1 MLLVLMFTVQKSSAM
16 VSKYTV
22 VLMVISADMMFAPI
36 FGAKILFI
44 PLNVNSHVQY
54 FSRLAADLSQLGHVT
69 RVLAPSNARVPHFI
83 SEVESGGNFS
93 YTMYPV
99 DGEEPYANSQHVS
112 AASLRFAESQSI
124 WEKFSIWSDMVKDWI
139 AHCQSECAR
148 LVDNHHIMQL
158 LRDEGYQFAV
168 MDKLIVQCHY
178 AIPYSL
184 GIPYAT
190 MSVPRTAWIYQV
202 PRFPS
207 FAPSL
212 KFAFTDRMN
221 FVERLTTFVFDQLIL
236 SQLQKETTV
245 YVDRLAPDR
254 PSLNNIQL
262 IQQVPFEH
270 IFADTLN
277 IDGSNR
283 SFYLAFCTCSAPE

>member
-1 MLLVLMFTVQKSSAM
+1 MLAVQKSSAM

-22 VLMVISADMMFAPI
+22 VLMVMLVPI

-44 PLNVNSHVQY
+44 PLNVNSHVHC

-83 SEVESGGNFS
+83 REVESGGNFS
-93 YTMYPV
+93 YTTYPV
-99 DGEEPYANSQHVS
+99 DGEEPYPNSRHLS
-112 AASLRFAESQSI
+112 AASLKFATSHSI
-124 WEKFSIWSDMVKDWI
+124 WEKFSAWSDIVKDWT
-139 AHCQSECAR
+139 AR
-148 LVDNHHIMQL
+148 CESDCTRLTNNDYVMQQV
-158 LRDEGYQFAV
+158 RDEGYQFAV

-190 MSVPRTAWIYQV
+190 LSVPRTAWIYRV
-202 PRFPS
+202 ARFPS

-236 SQLQKETTV
+236 LQLQNEKTI
-245 YVDRLAPDR
+245 DRLAPDR

-262 IQQVPFEH
+262 MQQVQSEQ
-270 IFADTLN
+270 IFLQILAIVMVQIVVFILCLVRA
-277 IDGSNR
+277 SLR
-283 SFYLAFCTCSAPE
+283 SK